1 MKLKI
6 KVDTANYREELEADK
21 RRGTNMSDAMPEDE
35 KYLVTEFS
43 FRNELIEWFYEEP
56 EGERDIMLMV
66 RGNIW
71 RVVNTINTRKKLN
84 LYLNGE

>member
-1 MKLKI
+1 MRLKI
-6 KVDTANYREELEADK
+6 KVETLDYKEAIEADK
-21 RRGTNMSDAMPEDE
+21 RRGTNMSDSMAEDE
-35 KYLVTEFS
+35 KYLVAEFS